1 MKTQLFMK
9 EFIDF
14 LESRALARENAMETM
29 PVSTPSGVKPGKPA
43 CNTAAAVSCKY
54 CNTNHRL
61 YMCAKF
67 KLAADNDKGQ
77 FVKKHKLCIV
87 CLNAHGGKCKLRLKC
102 SICQQ
107 RHNTLLHGVEMAKKE
122 ASNVATASSTATVP
136 CADVGRSDS
145 AVAMSSTSPVKDVLL
160 PTAIVR
166 IITKNGTFI
175 HARALLD
182 TGSQV
187 SFITEKLADQIDCK
201 ITPANQLI
209 TGILQGTSNMHQRA
223 NFDIY
228 AANNNFKLALN
239 CYIAKNITC
248 ELPQQSFYNVGFNI
262 PSHVYLADKNF
273 NKTGEISLLLGC
285 DVFFQVLQSESL
297 PLTPQGPYLVSTSLG
312 YIVAG
317 SLPVSV
323 GNIHSSNFCV
333 TVQGTPHNISH
344 NSHNDQLD
352 SIEHTISNFWKCEKV
367 PEIYKE
373 GITEH
378 QLAEECFQNSVKLV
392 DGKFC
397 VDLPLKLNLND
408 IQMGNSFNQAL
419 HRFHNLERRFAKDDK
434 LYQQYK
440 KFIHVY
446 LEQGHA
452 MYFDISNYDPR
463 AGNVYFL
470 PHHPVIN
477 LNSKTT
483 PVRAVFDASM
493 KTNKGIC
500 LNDMM
505 LNGPVVQNDLFDI
518 LTLFRSFKYVLLCDI
533 KAMYR
538 GILVSKDHCCL
549 QNILWRDSVDQ
560 SVQCLQLQTVTYG
573 LKSSAFLATRCLIE
587 LAERYQEKYPLA
599 SFVLKYSTYVDDVLC
614 GSNDILEL
622 VEIKRQLIEL
632 LSLASF
638 SLHKWCSN
646 NTEILDDIPIEIH
659 QLNKEDFDKT
669 NTFVKT
675 LGLSYDVTSDTLN
688 MKCPSAE
695 IQKPSTKRQ
704 MLSFI
709 SKFFDPLGLVG
720 PILVQAKYLMQQVW
734 FEKLKWDDILPD
746 SLNKKFLQFVE
757 GLMNMSCISVPRNI
771 NVYPHKR
778 LELVGYADASNI
790 AHGCC
795 LYLRVVR
802 DDNTVNVNLLCSKS
816 RINPKDKTLTIPRLE
831 LNSALLL
838 AKLARKVHDTLA
850 VKYNYI
856 PIYLYLDSKI
866 VLSRLMIEAV
876 KLTAY
881 VVNRI

>member
-160 PTAIVR
+160 PTAI
-166 IITKNGTFI
+166 
-175 HARALLD
+175 
-182 TGSQV
+182 
-187 SFITEKLADQIDCK
+187 
-201 ITPANQLI
+201 
-209 TGILQGTSNMHQRA
+209 
-223 NFDIY
+223 
-228 AANNNFKLALN
+228 
-239 CYIAKNITC
+239 
-248 ELPQQSFYNVGFNI
+248 
-262 PSHVYLADKNF
+262 
-273 NKTGEISLLLGC
+273 
-285 DVFFQVLQSESL
+285 VLQSESL

>member
-1 MKTQLFMK
+1 MK

-122 ASNVATASSTATVP
+122 ASNVATASSTAAVP

-228 AANNNFKLALN
+228 AANSNFKLALN

-285 DVFFQVLQSESL
+285 DVFFQVLQRESL

-323 GNIHSSNFCV
+323 GNIHSSNLCI

-434 LYQQYK
+434 LFQQYK

-470 PHHPVIN
+470 PHRPVIN

-493 KTNKGIC
+493 KTNNGIC

-632 LSLASF
+632 LNLASF

-659 QLNKEDFDKT
+659 QLNKGT
-669 NTFVKT
+669 NIMTTIKCF
-675 LGLSYDVTSDTLN
+675 DTL
-688 MKCPSAE
+688 
-695 IQKPSTKRQ
+695 
-704 MLSFI
+704 SF
-709 SKFFDPLGLVG
+709 
-720 PILVQAKYLMQQVW
+720 A
-734 FEKLKWDDILPD
+734 
-746 SLNKKFLQFVE
+746 
-757 GLMNMSCISVPRNI
+757 
-771 NVYPHKR
+771 
-778 LELVGYADASNI
+778 
-790 AHGCC
+790 
-795 LYLRVVR
+795 
-802 DDNTVNVNLLCSKS
+802 T
-816 RINPKDKTLTIPRLE
+816 
-831 LNSALLL
+831 
-838 AKLARKVHDTLA
+838 RK
-850 VKYNYI
+850 
-856 PIYLYLDSKI
+856 IY
-866 VLSRLMIEAV
+866 
-876 KLTAY
+876 
-881 VVNRI
+881 

>member
-1 MKTQLFMK
+1 MLPLFVFSMQ

-122 ASNVATASSTATVP
+122 ASNVATVSSTAAVP

-228 AANNNFKLALN
+228 AANSNFKLALY
-239 CYIAKNITC
+239 CYRAKNITC

-273 NKTGEISLLLGC
+273 NKTGGISLLLGC
-285 DVFFQVLQSESL
+285 DVFFQVLQRESL

-323 GNIHSSNFCV
+323 GNSRSSNLCIA
-333 TVQGTPHNISH
+333 VQGTPHNISH

-434 LYQQYK
+434 LFQQYK

-470 PHHPVIN
+470 PHHPVIH

-493 KTNKGIC
+493 KTNNGIC

-614 GSNDILEL
+614 GSNDVLEL

-632 LSLASF
+632 LNLASF

-646 NTEILDDIPIEIH
+646 NTEILDDIPIEIR

-675 LGLSYDVTSDTLN
+675 LGLSYDVNL
-688 MKCPSAE
+688 
-695 IQKPSTKRQ
+695 
-704 MLSFI
+704 
-709 SKFFDPLGLVG
+709 
-720 PILVQAKYLMQQVW
+720 IL
-734 FEKLKWDDILPD
+734 
-746 SLNKKFLQFVE
+746 
-757 GLMNMSCISVPRNI
+757 
-771 NVYPHKR
+771 
-778 LELVGYADASNI
+778 
-790 AHGCC
+790 
-795 LYLRVVR
+795 
-802 DDNTVNVNLLCSKS
+802 
-816 RINPKDKTLTIPRLE
+816 
-831 LNSALLL
+831 
-838 AKLARKVHDTLA
+838 
-850 VKYNYI
+850 
-856 PIYLYLDSKI
+856 
-866 VLSRLMIEAV
+866 
-876 KLTAY
+876 
-881 VVNRI
+881 